1 MAIITTNGSFGAT
14 SAVTST
20 TLNAVADAATFVSGA
35 VDGTS
40 LELISGG
47 SDDGKLGIKDAG
59 VTTAKVADS
68 SSKTTGVTFAKMQHI
83 STAKVL
89 GRTSASEGDV
99 EEVDLLD
106 QDDMSSNSATSVA
119 TQQSIKAY
127 VDSSSI
133 MAQRVR
139 VSSTTQYDTTATMNL
154 DNSIPLVT
162 EGLQILTTSYTPASS
177 SNKISV
183 SFNGQL
189 SSGSAAAYI
198 ILALFEGTV
207 CKGACY
213 FQQSSNGISRTSAEF
228 EFSPAGAG
236 AATYSIRVGG
246 SSGTTY
252 VNRVAQ
258 SSVNLGGLVETSMTI
273 EEYAS

>member
-1 MAIITTNGSFGAT
+1 MAIITTGNSFGT
-14 SAVTST
+14 TDAVTAT
-20 TLNAVADAATFVSGA
+20 KLNNIANLATFVSGA

-47 SDDGKLGIKDAG
+47 SDNGKLGIKDAG

-127 VDSSSI
+127 VDTSKTSSFTPSTYAGEESVTLPNGLIMKFGAITVGSNATATVTFGNAFPNSCLVVNATFNENRGTSGDQVHVSAHNIGASSFKLTNATSSS
-133 MAQRVR
+133 
-139 VSSTTQYDTTATMNL
+139 
-154 DNSIPLVT
+154 LV
-162 EGLQILTTSYTPASS
+162 GWQAFGY
-177 SNKISV
+177 
-183 SFNGQL
+183 
-189 SSGSAAAYI
+189 
-198 ILALFEGTV
+198 
-207 CKGACY
+207 
-213 FQQSSNGISRTSAEF
+213 
-228 EFSPAGAG
+228 
-236 AATYSIRVGG
+236 
-246 SSGTTY
+246 
-252 VNRVAQ
+252 
-258 SSVNLGGLVETSMTI
+258 
-273 EEYAS
+273 

>member
-14 SAVTST
+14 AAVTST

-47 SDDGKLGIKDAG
+47 SDNGKLGIKDAG

-127 VDSSSI
+127 VDSLLQYQLKYSGATGTFSS
-133 MAQRVR
+133 
-139 VSSTTQYDTTATMNL
+139 SSSFADL
-154 DNSIPLVT
+154 DLSGIVGSNRAMVVM
-162 EGLQILTTSYTPASS
+162 EVFDASS
-177 SNKISV
+177 AENIFFRTKGSLVIDYPSANNAGWGASATTLSV
-183 SFNGQL
+183 SNNGGTIIL
-189 SSGSAAAYI
+189 ITDSSGIIEHQADSAVSGINYI
-198 ILALFEGTV
+198 VQAFQKLA
-207 CKGACY
+207 
-213 FQQSSNGISRTSAEF
+213 
-228 EFSPAGAG
+228 
-236 AATYSIRVGG
+236 
-246 SSGTTY
+246 
-252 VNRVAQ
+252 
-258 SSVNLGGLVETSMTI
+258 
-273 EEYAS
+273 

>member
-1 MAIITTNGSFGAT
+1 MAIITTGNSFGT
-14 SAVTST
+14 TDAVTAT
-20 TLNAVADAATFVSGA
+20 KLNNIANAATFVSGA

-47 SDDGKLGIKDAG
+47 SDNGKLGIKDAG

-127 VDSSSI
+127 VDSLLQYQMKYSGSTGTKSVTTSFADWDISSVVGVNRAMVIMEMWDASTGTSI
-133 MAQRVR
+133 MLRTKG
-139 VSSTTQYDTTATMNL
+139 SSVEPY
-154 DNSIPLVT
+154 
-162 EGLQILTTSYTPASS
+162 TTSSS
-177 SNKISV
+177 
-183 SFNGQL
+183 
-189 SSGSAAAYI
+189 
-198 ILALFEGTV
+198 
-207 CKGACY
+207 
-213 FQQSSNGISRTSAEF
+213 
-228 EFSPAGAG
+228 AGWG
-236 AATYSIRVGG
+236 AAGVITGTENQGG
-246 SSGTTY
+246 TLVVITDASGVIQLKGKT
-252 VNRVAQ
+252 A
-258 SSVNLGGLVETSMTI
+258 
-273 EEYAS
+273 ASGIN

>member
-14 SAVTST
+14 AAVTST
-20 TLNAVADAATFVSGA
+20 TLNAVADAATFSDP

-40 LELISGG
+40 LELKG
-47 SDDGKLGIKDAG
+47 DGKLGIKDAG

-127 VDSSSI
+127 VDTSKTSSFTPSTYI
-133 MAQRVR
+133 GEESVTLPNRLTMKFGSKS
-139 VSSTTQYDTTATMNL
+139 VSGD
-154 DNSIPLVT
+154 
-162 EGLQILTTSYTPASS
+162 
-177 SNKISV
+177 SNASV
-183 SFNGQL
+183 SFSEAFPDSIVQVQL
-189 SSGSAAAYI
+189 TIKTIISLGADAGLSATSQTTSGFTIQNGSA
-198 ILALFEGTV
+198 GTET
-207 CKGACY
+207 
-213 FQQSSNGISRTSAEF
+213 ISWMAI
-228 EFSPAGAG
+228 G
-236 AATYSIRVGG
+236 Y
-246 SSGTTY
+246 
-252 VNRVAQ
+252 
-258 SSVNLGGLVETSMTI
+258 
-273 EEYAS
+273 

>member
-14 SAVTST
+14 AAVTST
-20 TLNAVADAATFVSGA
+20 TLNAVADAATFSDP

-40 LELISGG
+40 LELKG
-47 SDDGKLGIKDAG
+47 DGKLGIKDAG

-127 VDSSSI
+127 VDTSKTSSFTPSTYI
-133 MAQRVR
+133 GEESVTLPNRLTMKFGSKS
-139 VSSTTQYDTTATMNL
+139 VSGDSTA
-154 DNSIPLVT
+154 
-162 EGLQILTTSYTPASS
+162 
-177 SNKISV
+177 SV
-183 SFNGQL
+183 SFATAFPGNIVQVQLTIKTNIPLNSDAGLSAISQTPSGFTIQNG
-189 SSGSAAAYI
+189 A
-198 ILALFEGTV
+198 
-207 CKGACY
+207 
-213 FQQSSNGISRTSAEF
+213 
-228 EFSPAGAG
+228 
-236 AATYSIRVGG
+236 
-246 SSGTTY
+246 SGT
-252 VNRVAQ
+252 
-258 SSVNLGGLVETSMTI
+258 ETISWMAI
-273 EEYAS
+273 GY